1 MATKK
6 TITLRAFAIKV
17 NKLSQSS
24 NSLRELLIQ
33 KLENSTTGDRRMRLN
48 QAEAEENLLAHFSLY
63 PNYVFGMMLR
73 ITNEGV
79 SGQIDPKLF
88 EQKNICIEDIASEVD
103 SNMSL
108 YKDHYYFLLSDDKI
122 VVSLPTERTTKDLQT
137 YLNWLLEDER
147 DNCMFELQP
156 MISQSIPTTQL
167 REIKNV
173 LIGSSTQTSLN
184 TPSGTKILSLK
195 NITKDLLKYI
205 IQDMNTVE
213 EIMESNLVRTELR
226 IHFPKKVKNTSKEDF
241 ERILGATI
249 APISD
254 LEGIRIETN
263 KGTFISGEELPCKKK
278 VEINRTS
285 KGYVVEQ
292 ELKQEMELFISKL

>member
-1 MATKK
+1 MVTKK
-6 TITLRAFAIKV
+6 TITLRAFAIKG
-17 NKLSQSS
+17 NKLSQRS
-24 NSLRELLIQ
+24 NLLRQLLIQ

-79 SGQIDPKLF
+79 SGQINPKLF

-167 REIKNV
+167 KEIKNV
-173 LIGSSTQTSLN
+173 LIGSSTQTSLD
-184 TPSGTKILSLK
+184 SLSSTKILSLK
-195 NITKDLLKYI
+195 NITKDLLKHI
-205 IQDMNTVE
+205 IQDTNTVE
-213 EIMESNLVRTELR
+213 EIVESNLVRTELR
-226 IHFPKKVKNTSKEDF
+226 IHFPKKVKNTSKEDL

-285 KGYVVEQ
+285 KGYVVEE

>member
-24 NSLRELLIQ
+24 NSLRQLLIQ

-63 PNYVFGMMLR
+63 TNYVFGMMLR

-79 SGQIDPKLF
+79 SGQINPELF
-88 EQKNICIEDIASEVD
+88 EQKNISIEDIASEVD

-122 VVSLPTERTTKDLQT
+122 VVSHPTERTTKDLQT
-137 YLNWLLEDER
+137 YLNWLLEDKR
-147 DNCMFELQP
+147 DNCIFELQP

-184 TPSGTKILSLK
+184 TPSSTKILSLK
-195 NITKDLLKYI
+195 NITKDLLKHI

-213 EIMESNLVRTELR
+213 EIVESNLVRTELR
-226 IHFPKKVKNTSKEDF
+226 IHFPKKVKNTSKEDL

-285 KGYVVEQ
+285 KGYEVEE
-292 ELKQEMELFISKL
+292 ELKQEMEIFISKL